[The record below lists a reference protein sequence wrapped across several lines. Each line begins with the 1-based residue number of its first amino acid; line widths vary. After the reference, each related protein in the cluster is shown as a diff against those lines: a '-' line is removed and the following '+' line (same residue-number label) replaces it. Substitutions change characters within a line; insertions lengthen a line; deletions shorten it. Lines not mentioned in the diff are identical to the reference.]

1 MDSTAE
7 TGTRI
12 PAAMSGVFAV
22 MSGVRR
28 RNIWSSF
35 FLVSGPGQSL
45 RKTVRGPTAVQ
56 VFRKTRFLS
65 AAGGRAAKRT
75 SEFLARN
82 RGQSPHDS
90 VVMSPPQRGKMR

>member
-45 RKTVRGPTAVQ
+45 RKPVRGPTAVQ
-56 VFRKTRFLS
+56 VFRKTWEQFQVSFSRQCPPVL
-65 AAGGRAAKRT
+65 GYRKTGD
-75 SEFLARN
+75 
-82 RGQSPHDS
+82 SPYTI
-90 VVMSPPQRGKMR
+90 RL